1 MMPTRPSVQSWDS
14 IESVATP
21 SRVLHLTLETILAK
35 QVTTPNQGFRPGQ
48 LGAMHAVLAHESVHD
63 DPAIVCLPTGYG
75 KTSLMM
81 ALPLL
86 LAAQRVLVVEP
97 SNALRRQVFSHFQ
110 ELSTLRRIGAISD
123 KVPSPEVLKLEGRPE
138 DAAAWE
144 ALAEQDVVVTTAASA
159 SPTLA
164 PGARDDLFDLIIFD
178 EAHHA
183 PADT

>member
-1 MMPTRPSVQSWDS
+1 MASFFAQNRD
-14 IESVATP
+14 A
-21 SRVLHLTLETILAK
+21 LNLAK
-35 QVTTPNQGFRPGQ
+35 QVATPNQGFRVGQ

-97 SNALRRQVFSHFQ
+97 SNALRRQVFSHFR

-123 KVPSPEVLKLEGRPE
+123 DVPNPKVLRLEGRPV

-144 ALAEQDVVVTTAASA
+144 ALATQDVIVTTASSA
-159 SPTLA
+159 SPALA
-164 PGARDDLFDLIIFD
+164 PGSP
-178 EAHHA
+178 E
-183 PADT
+183 